1 MFYFRNLH
9 DSKVTAVHFTQAN
22 KAHHSTPQDVLP
34 ALIVEQQK
42 KEKKRKKEKP
52 QQHNTTTDNTN
63 NALLH

>member
-22 KAHHSTPQDVLP
+22 KAHHTTQDVLP
-34 ALIVEQQK
+34 ALIVEQHQK
-42 KEKKRKKEKP
+42 KKKKP

>member
-22 KAHHSTPQDVLP
+22 KAHHTTQDVLP
-34 ALIVEQQK
+34 ALIVEQHQK
-42 KEKKRKKEKP
+42 KQKNKKKP

>member
-22 KAHHSTPQDVLP
+22 KAHHTTQDVLP
-34 ALIVEQQK
+34 ALIVEQHQK
-42 KEKKRKKEKP
+42 KTKKKKP

>member
-34 ALIVEQQK
+34 ALIVEQQQQK
-42 KEKKRKKEKP
+42 KEKKT

>member
-22 KAHHSTPQDVLP
+22 KAHHTTQDVLP
-34 ALIVEQQK
+34 ALIVEQHQQPK
-42 KEKKRKKEKP
+42 KKKP